1 VVPCQHLPILEREK
15 LMSGWLVIVVGV
27 IYAGVAV
34 MQGFKGDTPLA
45 IVFGGYALSNIGL
58 WMLTK

>member
-1 VVPCQHLPILEREK
+1 V
-15 LMSGWLVIVVGV
+15 SSWLIAVVGLL
-27 IYAGVAV
+27 YASVAV
-34 MQGFKGDTPLA
+34 EQVAKGHAGLA

>member
-1 VVPCQHLPILEREK
+1 
-15 LMSGWLVIVVGV
+15 MSGWLVIVVGV

-34 MQGFKGDTPLA
+34 MQGFKGETPLA